1 MTQYGA
7 LRMWSV
13 FLTVLGTLWVVLA
26 TAGTIIWAF
35 EVDGF
40 WPTLGVLLVGGPVSV
55 FLATLPSGTI
65 MRRCRTT
72 PSRAFGGQTRSS
84 GFRS

>member
-1 MTQYGA
+1 
-7 LRMWSV
+7 MWSV

-55 FLATLPSGTI
+55 FLATLPI
-65 MRRCRTT
+65 ALAQAL
-72 PSRAFGGQTRSS
+72 RALADVGDTVAAR
-84 GFRS
+84 